1 MKKILLVFTLFI
13 ISNSFG
19 QFNSDREA
27 YLSLLQKLQKDPKRI
42 YELPEKPNSSSE
54 SSSYVN
60 FKFINGQEKLINLK
74 ISNFDITQNQN
85 TDSKTIDITNEI
97 KQFNLSESLIISASA
112 NFKTTGFKNTYQID
126 FHELSNL
133 INLTTFSFKGDISK
147 SVELNVINLNKI
159 NNLDKLQTLG
169 LYTLKIDGEVY
180 STLESSTQY
189 KIKDFSISPFNSNNE
204 YIYNYNFSSFKDS
217 LEKLTIE
224 GFRGDLN
231 NDFFSNLPNLKV
243 FMQIGSFENFPSNLS
258 NSQNLEEIVLESYNG
273 FNILPTQVSNLTNLK
288 SLVIRTNQLQLPITF
303 GDLKNL
309 KSFEI
314 RQNSIDGLEPATKVV
329 GLENLSLNFYKANH
343 KSLNFQ
349 QLENLKKLVYKYDTT
364 YENLQPDNYILPI
377 GIEHLENLE
386 HLDISVSH
394 IPVNIN
400 KLKNLK
406 RLFVEYINDELF
418 PKVDFSTNTNLEYLI
433 LNRFYGDAYINNL
446 KTPRIKFD
454 NDFEKLTNLSWIDF
468 WNVPVEMDVT
478 NKFNHLFNATHP
490 DPNVTLL
497 KYFAFNNLKSAIPNK
512 LDGILNICNK
522 HDIYLD
528 IAGSAPKIIDYRNKS
543 LTNSSYFFLDLKE
556 TDNPLIIVDDINKFK
571 QTFGETYY
579 NSTTQTD
586 VAYNL
591 TTSTEPCER
600 SLTTVNINKTGVK
613 IYPNP
618 VVDILNIETDVNKNS
633 IKIIDLTGKIIESY
647 TINEKK
653 ISVQVNHLPKGIYIV
668 EVENENGKTN
678 SKFIKK

>member
-42 YELPEKPNSSSE
+42 YENSTSTISST
-54 SSSYVN
+54 VT
-60 FKFINGQEKLINLK
+60 FKFINGVEKLISLRLSETFDNIQNPNKEPQTIDLTPELKQLNLAESLVIAPNVFINLK
-74 ISNFDITQNQN
+74 GNINTYKINFEELNNSIYLNTFVFKTPSNDNSLLETINFD
-85 TDSKTIDITNEI
+85 K
-97 KQFNLSESLIISASA
+97 ISGIP
-112 NFKTTGFKNTYQID
+112 TL
-126 FHELSNL
+126 H
-133 INLTTFSFKGDISK
+133 
-147 SVELNVINLNKI
+147 
-159 NNLDKLQTLG
+159 TLG
-169 LYTLKIDGEVY
+169 LYSLQIDANNLSV
-180 STLESSTQY
+180 LESATQY
-189 KIKDFSISPFNSNNE
+189 KIKNFSISSFKPHNE
-204 YIYNYNFSSFKDS
+204 YISNLTFSGFKNS

-224 GFRGDLN
+224 EFNG
-231 NDFFSNLPNLKV
+231 NLPHHFFNNLPHLKS
-243 FMQIGSFENFPSNLS
+243 FTHIGSFDTFPTNLD
-258 NSQNLEEIVLESYNG
+258 NAQNLEEIYLESYG
-273 FNILPTQVSNLTNLK
+273 DFNSLPSQISNLTNLK
-288 SLVIRTNQLQLPITF
+288 RLTIRTNQLQLPITF

-314 RQNSIDGLEPATKVV
+314 RQSSISGLEPLEKVNS
-329 GLENLSLNFYKANH
+329 LENLTVFFYDANK
-343 KSLNFQ
+343 KSLDLQN
-349 QLENLKKLVYKYDTT
+349 LNNLKKVIYKYDPSQLVDLHPED
-364 YENLQPDNYILPI
+364 YSLPN
-377 GIEHLENLE
+377 GVE
-386 HLDISVSH
+386 
-394 IPVNIN
+394 
-400 KLKNLK
+400 KL
-406 RLFVEYINDELF
+406 
-418 PKVDFSTNTNLEYLI
+418 TNLEYLDVSVSDLPFDI
-433 LNRFYGDAYINNL
+433 RNLIKLKRLHIEYINDDLFPKIDFSNNINLEYLTLNRFFNDYNTNIL

-478 NKFNHLFNATHP
+478 NKFNKLFNATHP

-497 KYFAFNNLKSAIPNK
+497 KYFAFNNLKSNISNK
-512 LDGILNICNK
+512 LDGTLNICNK

-528 IAGSAPKIIDYRNKS
+528 IQGSSPKIIDYRNKS
-543 LTNSSYFFLDLKE
+543 LTNSAYFFLDLKE

-600 SLTTVNINKTGVK
+600 SLTTVNINKTDVR

-633 IKIIDLTGKIIESY
+633 IKIIDLTGKTIESY

>member
-42 YELPEKPNSSSE
+42 YENSTSTISST
-54 SSSYVN
+54 VT
-60 FKFINGQEKLINLK
+60 FKFINGVEKLISLRLSETFDNIQNPNKEPQTIDLTPELKQLNLAESLVIAPNVFINLK
-74 ISNFDITQNQN
+74 GNINTYKINFEELNNSIYLNTFVFKTPSNDNSLLETINFD
-85 TDSKTIDITNEI
+85 K
-97 KQFNLSESLIISASA
+97 ISGIP
-112 NFKTTGFKNTYQID
+112 TL
-126 FHELSNL
+126 H
-133 INLTTFSFKGDISK
+133 
-147 SVELNVINLNKI
+147 
-159 NNLDKLQTLG
+159 TLG
-169 LYTLKIDGEVY
+169 LYSLQIDANNLSV
-180 STLESSTQY
+180 LESATQY
-189 KIKDFSISPFNSNNE
+189 KIKNFSISSFKPHNE
-204 YIYNYNFSSFKDS
+204 YISNLTFSGFKNS

-224 GFRGDLN
+224 EFNG
-231 NDFFSNLPNLKV
+231 NLPHHFFNNLPHLKS
-243 FMQIGSFENFPSNLS
+243 FTHIGSFDTFPTNLD
-258 NSQNLEEIVLESYNG
+258 NAQNLEEIYLESYG
-273 FNILPTQVSNLTNLK
+273 DFNSLPSQISNLTNLK
-288 SLVIRTNQLQLPITF
+288 RLTIRTNQLQLPITF

-478 NKFNHLFNATHP
+478 NKFNKLFNATHP

-497 KYFAFNNLKSAIPNK
+497 KYFAFNNLKSNISNK

-543 LTNSSYFFLDLKE
+543 LTNSAYFFLDLKE

-600 SLTTVNINKTGVK
+600 SLTTVNINKTDVR

>member
-1 MKKILLVFTLFI
+1 MKKILLVFTLLI

-42 YELPEKPNSSSE
+42 YENLTSTSE
-54 SSSYVN
+54 SASYVN
-60 FKFINGQEKLINLK
+60 FKMIEGKEKLISLKINATFDNIQNPNTEPRTIDLTPELKQLNLAESLVIAPNVFINLK
-74 ISNFDITQNQN
+74 GSINTYKINFEELNNSIYLN
-85 TDSKTIDITNEI
+85 T
-97 KQFNLSESLIISASA
+97 FV
-112 NFKTTGFKNTYQID
+112 FKTPSNDNSLLETIN
-126 FHELSNL
+126 FH
-133 INLTTFSFKGDISK
+133 KIS
-147 SVELNVINLNKI
+147 EIPTLH
-159 NNLDKLQTLG
+159 TLG
-169 LYTLKIDGEVY
+169 LYSLQIDANNLSV
-180 STLESSTQY
+180 LESTTPY
-189 KIKDFSISPFNSNNE
+189 KIKNFSISSFKSHNE
-204 YIYNYNFSSFKDS
+204 YISNLTFSGFKNS

-224 GFRGDLN
+224 EFRGDLN
-231 NDFFSNLPNLKV
+231 NDFFSNLPNLKS
-243 FMQIGSFENFPSNLS
+243 FTHIGSFENFPSNLS

-349 QLENLKKLVYKYDTT
+349 QLENLKKLVYKYDPT

-433 LNRFYGDAYINNL
+433 LNRLYGDAYINNL

-454 NDFEKLTNLSWIDF
+454 KDFEKLTNLSWIDF

-490 DPNVTLL
+490 NPNTTFL